1 MTNDFC
7 PKCNALTS
15 MNLTT
20 TESVEKD
27 NEGKKFKV
35 VTTSY
40 TCNKCHAFV
49 KSEDKKIPL
58 NCEEK

>member
-1 MTNDFC
+1 MINDFC

-20 TESVEKD
+20 TKSTEKD
-27 NEGKKFKV
+27 KEGKIFKV
-35 VTTSY
+35 ITTSY
-40 TCNKCHAFV
+40 NCNMCHTFV

-58 NCEEK
+58 NSEEA